1 MALILKS
8 NKALKNNGVFADMA
22 LYQQRVIA
30 DGGTVAN
37 AGSLLNAYM
46 MLESL
51 NIAQEQI
58 VSAVSAE
65 WGIKV
70 VDGNIT
76 KLYSISGAEYDM
88 TVTKGSYAYA
98 NNSFVSL
105 GQNINSMSSQV
116 IEFKDNLSLITSAAL
131 SDYPSDRE
139 HPINEAWLS
148 TGTGM
153 TNGRLLGMTYNHAQN
168 ELSAYGYGLLKATKV
183 QNLEDDVKR
192 VFSVRLSNSRNLV
205 EGFINTESFGTV
217 SVSSSSAVPI
227 KLNLSSQGTEQAGGA
242 KGNYYTNIVA
252 SNLTREQHLLLVSSL
267 I

>member
-30 DGGTVAN
+30 DGGTITN
-37 AGSLLNAYM
+37 SGSLLNAFM
-46 MLESL
+46 TIK
-51 NIAQEQI
+51 NANVTKEQL

-65 WGIKV
+65 WGVKV

-88 TVTKGSYAYA
+88 TVTRGYYPYT
-98 NNSFVSL
+98 NNSIVSTAENTN
-105 GQNINSMSSQV
+105 NIASRDLD
-116 IEFKDNLSLITSAAL
+116 FKDNLSLITSAAL
-131 SDYPSDRE
+131 SDMPSDRE
-139 HPINEAWLS
+139 HPINEVWLA

-153 TNGRLLGMTYNHAQN
+153 VNGRLLGMTYNHVKN
-168 ELSAYGYGLLKATKV
+168 EISAYGYGVKKVTKV
-183 QNLEDDVKR
+183 QDLEDNIKR
-192 VFSVRLSNSRNLV
+192 VLSVRLSNSRSLV

-217 SVSSSSAVPI
+217 SVSRSSATPI
-227 KLNLSSQGTEQAGGA
+227 KLALASQETRQAGGA
-242 KGNYYTNIVA
+242 VGNYYTNIVA